1 MPLDLKH
8 KKGSVPTQ
16 IFCSSFPPSFQS
28 QSSPRLVAA
37 SSTVIMVNFIAS
49 VTLLLTAASAAVAVP
64 SGLEKRAVT
73 CRDDLPADTL
83 ANVFSF
89 PSPALSTPTK
99 HKQVNEAVQCIN
111 YLAGLGGQACVA
123 TISGQ
128 SYCRRGN
135 TQITGLSRKGNTQT
149 STW

>member
-1 MPLDLKH
+1 
-8 KKGSVPTQ
+8 
-16 IFCSSFPPSFQS
+16 
-28 QSSPRLVAA
+28 
-37 SSTVIMVNFIAS
+37 MVNFIAS

-73 CRDDLPADTL
+73 CRDDLPEDTL
-83 ANVFSF
+83 AN
-89 PSPALSTPTK
+89 
-99 HKQVNEAVQCIN
+99 VNEAVQCIN

-149 STW
+149 STCQEVARALGQIMDRCSRGDGKVRGANEAWGNGNHLVDIRRVVQ